1 MLRYALPTALA
12 AALWTA
18 ALAPSQAQDKTDPKK
33 PTATPQTAPKPN
45 TPPVAQTP
53 IVPPRP
59 SDPNIVGSVNGKN
72 IMFADVV
79 DRLRKENPDVFK
91 QIAGQ
96 AAGAVAADQ
105 LFGAEPKPSVTITS
119 EQVMAQLRDKNN
131 PALYQVL
138 QLMLREQAIAQ
149 TAAKENVVV
158 TDAQVNEFISK
169 RIAELRKSGQVP
181 PKMSDDEFLAAQ
193 KQSRPILID
202 RLRTQ
207 IQMTKLMDKDP
218 VLQKD
223 LQDNAAKLVG
233 HAVTPADFLR
243 ARHILVAAP
252 PDHNDTAAPVD
263 PSGNAASPLSP
274 DEIKAAKAANVVA
287 LAKINKIAADIKSGK
302 KTFEAEAQENSDD
315 TGSKPTGGDL
325 GVFLRGTMVKEFD
338 KAAFAAKPGEIIG
351 PIKTQFGYHLI
362 KVEKQGKDLTPEER
376 QDALAVFNQRYQSQ
390 HPQLLSSFMQNLMEK
405 KAQVAS
411 YMTPPPTP
419 QPGFPGGPQGG

>member
-1 MLRYALPTALA
+1 MLRYALPIALA

-33 PTATPQTAPKPN
+33 PTPAPQTAPKPSA
-45 TPPVAQTP
+45 PPVGQTP
-53 IVPPRP
+53 AAPPRP
-59 SDPNIVGSVNGKN
+59 ADPNIVGSVNGKN

-79 DRLRKENPDVFK
+79 ERLRKDNPDAFK

-96 AAGAVAADQ
+96 AAGTVAADQ

-119 EQVMAQLRDKNN
+119 EQVMLQLRDKAN

-138 QLMLREQAIAQ
+138 QVMLREQAIAQ

-169 RIAELRKSGQVP
+169 RIADLRKSGQVP

-207 IQMTKLMDKDP
+207 LQMTKLMEKDAT
-218 VLQKD
+218 LQKD
-223 LQDNAAKLVG
+223 LQDNATKLVG
-233 HAVTPADFLR
+233 HAVTPSDYLR
-243 ARHILVAAP
+243 ARHILVMTPRDQSANPADAKSADAA
-252 PDHNDTAAPVD
+252 A
-263 PSGNAASPLSP
+263 LS
-274 DEIKAAKAANVVA
+274 
-287 LAKINKIAADIKSGK
+287 KINKIAADVKSGK
-302 KTFEAEAQENSDD
+302 KTFEAAAQENSDD
-315 TGSKPTGGDL
+315 TGSKPSGGDL

-338 KAAFAAKPGEIIG
+338 KAAFAARPGEIIG

-376 QDALAVFNQRYQSQ
+376 QDALNVFNQRYEQQ
-390 HPQLLSSFMQNLMEK
+390 NPQLVNTFMTNLMEK

-411 YMTPPPTP
+411 YMTPPPAP
-419 QPGFPGGPQGG
+419 AQQPGFPGAPQGG